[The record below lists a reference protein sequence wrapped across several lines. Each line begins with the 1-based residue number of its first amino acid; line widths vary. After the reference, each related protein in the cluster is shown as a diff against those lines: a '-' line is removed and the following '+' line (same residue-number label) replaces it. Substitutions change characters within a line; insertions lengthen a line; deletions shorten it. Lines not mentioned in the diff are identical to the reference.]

1 MKERRKIYFVS
12 DTHFSHASV
21 LYFYQN
27 RREEAGITLEELQEN
42 KNLAVEKHDEW
53 LIEKWNNIIRRE
65 DYVYIL
71 GDFCLG
77 NKARAEKILHRLHGK
92 KFLIFGNHDKSC
104 KGENERFFEW
114 CGDLKEVK
122 FTHSDFDFIDP
133 DETFCV
139 ELCHYPMLSWNR
151 RPHGTCM
158 VHGHCHGSI
167 NEYNTKSGEL
177 RVDVGI
183 DRTLFSD
190 GFVEL
195 EELYAYFVNIRNSA
209 GCKTFQEYI
218 DKLMNVQGFRM

>member
-12 DTHFSHASV
+12 DTHFSHVSV

-27 RREEAGITLEELQEN
+27 RREEAGITLEELQED

-167 NEYNTKSGEL
+167 NEYNTESGEL

-183 DRTLFSD
+183 DRSLFSN

-195 EELYAYFVNIRNSA
+195 EELYTYFVNIRNSA